1 MTDSGQANQQDFGGS
16 SGGDVVRL
24 ISQARAS
31 LKSRDYEAAKAGF
44 RGAYDFLNRRGLGE
58 GLEAM
63 ECLADLGATHM
74 ALKEYDAALSEY
86 ARLATIME
94 RNLGEA
100 NAELR
105 QHLRRYA
112 QACDVAG
119 KVHEAKRLYSR
130 ANDLERRYGAV
141 PTRSSAGGLPGRFQS
156 GPREPAP
163 GPASAGGGST
173 FAEAIQDAVARS
185 MAKLDNRGK
194 PFEPQETISKPQ
206 TPAKPQTPIPR
217 PFVASPLPPSPFQE
231 LTKQVVSG
239 TDIPAVDISGQ
250 PGGAGDQ
257 PGLIPQGFTGSPA
270 LTPAQFPATPQ
281 VPKELS
287 DSQFIYSPKDKS
299 AQEGSQGQQSD
310 PGQQVGAEAGGKP
323 ALPGVG
329 QPIGAEQQE
338 SHSPQVSPGPQEIP
352 WPQEPPRPVKPVET
366 GGILQQYDAMKRGIG
381 ESGSYWRGP
390 SPAQSENTAADAG
403 TAGGEVINI
412 PQYRSPDQEGDYEPV
427 SDARPPGYQSVEQSL
442 DKVFG
447 DTTYLGYEPGSGI
460 HADPSGAQDAEAGGD
475 PGSMPYMPEG
485 GNSPVRR
492 KTNPNLNSS
501 KLRQLQNM
509 QSMPEQADAEQ
520 EYTSTADS
528 FTPSAPLSYD
538 PADYD
543 PATPTGPHP
552 GWHGPT
558 GKSTGAPDD
567 AAANATRR
575 PGARRASA
583 EWGFEPPEDNSYE
596 EIEAAE
602 SFHGADMH
610 PDSDASKAMAQ
621 WMVPI
626 TEQGEE
632 QYPPLRQEDIDRRQA
647 QEPVSPDVP
656 PGAPAPFER
665 RQKPKSMKN
674 LRSRFG
680 QMEPSTNVEDAE
692 FEESDVISTQGQA
705 SSSPGPGF
713 APPGQPGGNMQP
725 PVDLLKQYDASGP
738 SGVRNRQDGRDLG
751 EAPGRTEAP
760 IRVPERRLADNSTT
774 DMTPPEMPDD
784 MLTRPPDVPPADRAR
799 GPRGLLERTG
809 DSSGDVA
816 GHQTEPQM
824 QEGMQQDS
832 GARSSDETPHGDRPS
847 SMISRLVSKR
857 QHDISMQNARPNLT
871 AEEAQVMPR
880 IRSMVDAARANSADG
895 KFADAAR
902 LLQKVVNELAEGGL
916 KDSRYVADCM
926 LLLSEAYEASGQ
938 LGQSITSFHQHAL
951 MVEKRVGVKD
961 YESIGNWYRLAA
973 LLDKAD
979 ERDDARIMY
988 EHALGLATQHLEA
1001 DDELTAN
1008 IKMSYDEFLNNPE
1021 RPARKQTAPV
1031 EHFSTHEV
1039 LAQNKEL
1046 RTSALQQQD
1055 KPRNNSVIVWSIV
1068 SVLVLIAAGVWLFT
1082 LMGSMNKS
1090 IGNIDATVVG
1100 GPIPAEIYA
1109 NTDGNGLLRFTGT
1122 EVCEITV
1129 DGKLRQVRYVV
1140 MKNDLTDLAKMF
1152 MNLSARETLWVRKAP
1167 DGMIFNDNTM
1177 FFSKDSPELAMA
1189 AEMRRIGQRVEEYY
1203 QTHRSYPRFRQ
1214 DWSEDPAFGYLNPI
1228 THKGEASIFHV
1239 FPKSATQAAL
1249 FGGFTT
1255 PDEVANFLESGETWV
1270 GEPELKPCS
1279 ISVAVKHSGERA
1291 NGKPVV
1297 FEFYMHATDQNN
1309 HFLPAS
1315 KPKTVS
1321 VVLLSQGRN
1330 IGNFDLHPTDPSK
1343 LALVPMPEAVAYIN
1357 MSDSPLFS
1365 SDILKAVVPV
1375 TFVGLAAIIFF
1386 SLLITLATLRS
1397 KKNTKKKTRV

>member
-1 MTDSGQANQQDFGGS
+1 MTDSGQANQQDFAGS
-16 SGGDVVRL
+16 KGGDVVRL
-24 ISQARAS
+24 IAQARAA
-31 LKSRDYEAAKAGF
+31 LKARDYEAAKAGF
-44 RGAYDFLNRRGLGE
+44 RGAYDFLSRRGLGE

-119 KVHEAKRLYSR
+119 KVNEAKRLYSR
-130 ANDLERRYGAV
+130 ANDLERRYGAA
-141 PTRSSAGGLPGRFQS
+141 PTRSSVGGLPGRFPSGAREPVS
-156 GPREPAP
+156 GPTA
-163 GPASAGGGST
+163 AGGGST

-194 PFEPQETISKPQ
+194 PFDPQDTASKPLP
-206 TPAKPQTPIPR
+206 PAKPQTPAIPR
-217 PFVASPLPPSPFQE
+217 PFIASPLPPSPFQE
-231 LTKQVVSG
+231 LTRQFVSG
-239 TDIPAVDISGQ
+239 TDIPAVDFSGQ
-250 PGGAGDQ
+250 PVGAGDQ
-257 PGLIPQGFTGSPA
+257 PGLIPHEFTGSPA
-270 LTPAQFPATPQ
+270 QPAPQFPGHPQ
-281 VPKELS
+281 VPEELS
-287 DSQFIYSPKDKS
+287 DSQFIYRPKDKS
-299 AQEGSQGQQSD
+299 AKEGNQEQQAE
-310 PGQQVGAEAGGKP
+310 PGEQVSAGGSLKP
-323 ALPGVG
+323 ELPGVG
-329 QPIGAEQQE
+329 QAVGAEQQE
-338 SHSPQVSPGPQEIP
+338 SHSPQESPGPQEIP

-366 GGILQQYDAMKRGIG
+366 GGILEQYDAMKRGIS

-390 SPAQSENTAADAG
+390 SPSRPDPQDAG
-403 TAGGEVINI
+403 TADGGMLNI

-427 SDARPPGYQSVEQSL
+427 SGASRPGYQSVEQSL

-447 DTTYLGYEPGSGI
+447 DTTYLGYEPGPEI
-460 HADPSGAQDAEAGGD
+460 HADHSSAQNVEAGGD
-475 PGSMPYMPEG
+475 PGSMPYMPED

-492 KTNPNLNSS
+492 KANSNLNSS
-501 KLRQLQNM
+501 RLRQMQNV

-520 EYTSTADS
+520 EYTGKADS
-528 FTPSAPLSYD
+528 FKPAAPLSYD

-552 GWHGPT
+552 GWAAPT
-558 GKSTGAPDD
+558 GTSSGAPDD

-575 PGARRASA
+575 PGASRASA
-583 EWGFEPPEDNSYE
+583 EWGFEPPEENSFE

-602 SFHGADMH
+602 SFHGNDMH

-647 QEPVSPDVP
+647 QEPVSADLS

-680 QMEPSTNVEDAE
+680 QMEPSTDVDDLE
-692 FEESDVISTQGQA
+692 FEEFDAIAAQGQA
-705 SSSPGPGF
+705 GSSAGP
-713 APPGQPGGNMQP
+713 ASVPPGQPGANMRP

-738 SGVRNRQDGRDLG
+738 SGARNQPDRRDSSRT
-751 EAPGRTEAP
+751 PGQAQPPRG
-760 IRVPERRLADNSTT
+760 VPERRLADNSTT

-784 MLTRPPDVPPADRAR
+784 MLTRPPDLPPADRVR

-809 DSSGDVA
+809 DYSGDVA
-816 GHQTEPQM
+816 GQQAEPQM
-824 QEGMQQDS
+824 QAGSQQDS
-832 GARSSDETPHGDRPS
+832 SALSDDETSRVDRPS

-857 QHDISMQNARPNLT
+857 QHDTSIQNARPNLT

-895 KFADAAR
+895 KYADAAR

-938 LGQSITSFHQHAL
+938 LGPAVTSFHQHAL

-1008 IKMSYDEFLNNPE
+1008 IKMSYDEFLNNAD
-1021 RPARKQTAPV
+1021 RPARKQPAPV

-1046 RTSALQQQD
+1046 RTSALQQQE
-1055 KPRNNSVIVWSIV
+1055 KPRNQSVIVWSIV

-1090 IGNIDATVVG
+1090 IGNIDATAVD

-1109 NTDGNGLLRFTGT
+1109 NTDGDGLLRFTGT
-1122 EVCEITV
+1122 EMCEVTV

-1152 MNLSARETLWVRKAP
+1152 MNMSAKETLWIRKAP
-1167 DGMIFNDNTM
+1167 DGMIFNENTM

-1189 AEMRRIGQRVEEYY
+1189 
-1203 QTHRSYPRFRQ
+1203 
-1214 DWSEDPAFGYLNPI
+1214 
-1228 THKGEASIFHV
+1228 
-1239 FPKSATQAAL
+1239 
-1249 FGGFTT
+1249 
-1255 PDEVANFLESGETWV
+1255 
-1270 GEPELKPCS
+1270 
-1279 ISVAVKHSGERA
+1279 
-1291 NGKPVV
+1291 
-1297 FEFYMHATDQNN
+1297 
-1309 HFLPAS
+1309 
-1315 KPKTVS
+1315 
-1321 VVLLSQGRN
+1321 
-1330 IGNFDLHPTDPSK
+1330 
-1343 LALVPMPEAVAYIN
+1343 
-1357 MSDSPLFS
+1357 
-1365 SDILKAVVPV
+1365 
-1375 TFVGLAAIIFF
+1375 
-1386 SLLITLATLRS
+1386 
-1397 KKNTKKKTRV
+1397 

>member
-1 MTDSGQANQQDFGGS
+1 MTDSGQANQQESVGGT
-16 SGGDVVRL
+16 GGDVVRL
-24 ISQARAS
+24 ISQARTS
-31 LKSRDYEAAKAGF
+31 LKARDYEAAKSGF

-119 KVHEAKRLYSR
+119 KVNEAKQLYSR
-130 ANDLERRYGAV
+130 ANDLERRYGAA
-141 PTRSSAGGLPGRFQS
+141 PTRSSAGSLPGRLQS
-156 GPREPAP
+156 GTRETAP
-163 GPASAGGGST
+163 GPTSSGAGST

-194 PFEPQETISKPQ
+194 PFDPVETPKAPPPGKSQ
-206 TPAKPQTPIPR
+206 APAVPR
-217 PFVASPLPPSPFQE
+217 PFVSTPLPPSPFQE
-231 LTKQVVSG
+231 LTKQVESG
-239 TDIPAVDISGQ
+239 TNIPALDSLGQ
-250 PGGAGDQ
+250 PLGAGSQ
-257 PGLIPQGFTGSPA
+257 PQGFTGSPA
-270 LTPAQFPATPQ
+270 QPPQQFPGTPQ

-287 DSQFIYSPKDKS
+287 DSQFIYRPKDKAGKS
-299 AQEGSQGQQSD
+299 VDQGQQAEPSQQAGSVQQD
-310 PGQQVGAEAGGKP
+310 TSGQQDIA
-323 ALPGVG
+323 G
-329 QPIGAEQQE
+329 QPATL
-338 SHSPQVSPGPQEIP
+338 GPNEIP
-352 WPQEPPRPVKPVET
+352 WPQEPPRPVEPVET
-366 GGILQQYDAMKRGIG
+366 GGILQQYDSMTRGIG
-381 ESGSYWRGP
+381 ESGTYWRGP
-390 SPAQSENTAADAG
+390 NPPRSEAGPDDG
-403 TAGGEVINI
+403 TAGSDLINI
-412 PQYRSPDQEGDYEPV
+412 PQFRSPDQEGDYEPV
-427 SDARPPGYQSVEQSL
+427 SDDRTPDYQSVEKSL

-447 DTTYLGYEPGSGI
+447 DTTYPGYEPGAGI
-460 HADPSGAQDAEAGGD
+460 YSDQSRAQNAEPGSD
-475 PGSMPYMPEG
+475 PGSVSYMPED

-501 KLRQLQNM
+501 KLRQMQNM
-509 QSMPEQADAEQ
+509 QSLPDAEQ
-520 EYTSTADS
+520 HTDDEHGYTSTAEA
-528 FTPSAPLSYD
+528 FTPAAPLSYD

-543 PATPTGPHP
+543 PAIPTGPHP
-552 GWHGPT
+552 GWAGPT
-558 GKSTGAPDD
+558 EKTSSALED
-567 AAANATRR
+567 ATSNATRR

-583 EWGFEPPEDNSYE
+583 EWGFEPPEENSFE

-602 SFHGADMH
+602 SFHGSDMH
-610 PDSDASKAMAQ
+610 SDSDSSKAMAQ

-632 QYPPLRQEDIDRRQA
+632 QYPPLRQEDVDRRQA
-647 QEPVSPDVP
+647 QKPVSPDIP
-656 PGAPAPFER
+656 PGAQAPYDR

-680 QMEPSTNVEDAE
+680 DMQPGTNAEDAE
-692 FEESDVISTQGQA
+692 YEEYDAISAQDQSA
-705 SSSPGPGF
+705 SGNNPAN
-713 APPGQPGGNMQP
+713 APPGQSGVNMQP
-725 PVDLLKQYDASGP
+725 PVNLLQQYDDSGP
-738 SGVRNRQDGRDLG
+738 SARRNQPDRRDTSGAPG
-751 EAPGRTEAP
+751 EAKPPHGM
-760 IRVPERRLADNSTT
+760 PERRLADNSKTN
-774 DMTPPEMPDD
+774 MTPPEMPGD
-784 MLTRPPDVPPADRAR
+784 MLTRPPDDHPAERGR
-799 GPRGLLERTG
+799 GPRGLLERSEAYPG
-809 DSSGDVA
+809 DEVDPRA
-816 GHQTEPQM
+816 
-824 QEGMQQDS
+824 QEDFSAQPY
-832 GARSSDETPHGDRPS
+832 DEAPPEDRPT

-857 QHDISMQNARPNLT
+857 QHDTSLQNARPSLT
-871 AEEAQVMPR
+871 AEEAQVLPR
-880 IRSMVDAARANSADG
+880 IRSMVDTARANSADG
-895 KFADAAR
+895 KYADAAR

-938 LGQSITSFHQHAL
+938 LGPAITSFHQHAL

-979 ERDDARIMY
+979 ERDDARTMF
-988 EHALGLATQHLEA
+988 EHALGLAEQHLEA

-1008 IKMSYDEFLNNPE
+1008 IKMSYDEFLNNPD
-1021 RPARKQTAPV
+1021 RPARKQAAPV

-1046 RTSALQQQD
+1046 RTSALQQQA
-1055 KPRNNSVIVWSIV
+1055 KPGNKSVIVWSVV
-1068 SVLVLIAAGVWLFT
+1068 SVIVLIAAGIWLFT

-1100 GPIPAEIYA
+1100 GPIPAEVYA
-1109 NTDGNGLLRFTGT
+1109 NTDGDGLLRFTGT
-1122 EVCEITV
+1122 EVCEVTV
-1129 DGKLRQVRYVV
+1129 DGKLRQVKYVV
-1140 MKNDLTDLAKMF
+1140 MKNDLSDLAQMF
-1152 MNLSARETLWVRKAP
+1152 INMSAKETLWIRKVP
-1167 DGMIFNDNTM
+1167 GGMIFNDNTM
-1177 FFSKDSPELAMA
+1177 FFNKEAPELAMA

-1203 QTHRSYPRFRQ
+1203 QTNRSYPRFRQ
-1214 DWSEDPAFGYLNPI
+1214 DWSEDPAFGFLNPI

-1330 IGNFDLHPTDPSK
+1330 IGNFDLHPKDPSK
-1343 LALVPMPEAVAYIN
+1343 LELVPMPNSVAYIN

-1365 SDILKAVVPV
+1365 AEILKAVVPV
-1375 TFVGLAAIIFF
+1375 TFIGLAAIIFF
-1386 SLLITLATLRS
+1386 TLLITLATMRS
-1397 KKNTKKKTRV
+1397 RKNTKKTTRV